1 MHAIMETL
9 FNVFYLISVILLGYL
24 MIKNNKDKY
33 TKLFGYMAVILGLGD
48 SFHLIPRVYALLT
61 DGLESHVA
69 ILGFGKLVTSITMT
83 IFYLILYNLWKIRF
97 DKHKEETSKLNIS
110 IYLLAATRIILC
122 LFPQNNWFNYNP
134 PVSWGIYR
142 NIPFV
147 IMGIIIVYLLY
158 KDGKKNKDKV
168 YINLSIAV
176 TLSFAFYIPVVLFG
190 TTIRI
195 IGVLMIPKTLAYLW
209 IAFIGYK
216 DSKN

>member
-1 MHAIMETL
+1 MQAIMETL

-24 MIKNNKDKY
+24 MIKSNKDKY
-33 TKLFGYMAVILGLGD
+33 TKLFGYMAVILGFGD

-83 IFYLILYNLWKIRF
+83 IFYLILYNLWEIRF
-97 DKHKEETSKLNIS
+97 NKHKEETSKLDII
-110 IYLLAATRIILC
+110 IYLLATIRIILC

-158 KDGKKNKDKV
+158 KEGKKNNDKV